1 MRISLRSRSSAATT
15 PVPPELRVLPVLRAR
30 PARREFP
37 ALTVLRVPL
46 VPPDLPGQ
54 SVRWVLPVLL
64 ALRDLQAS
72 RGLSVPPV
80 PPGRPVPRVRWVLSV
95 PPGGD
100 WASWA
105 SARGQM
111 TFVVRNHNTAGYTD
125 PVEAGVVCANAN

>member
-1 MRISLRSRSSAATT
+1 M
-15 PVPPELRVLPVLRAR
+15 
-30 PARREFP
+30 
-37 ALTVLRVPL
+37 TVLRVPL

-95 PPGGD
+95 PPVPRAP
-100 WASWA
+100 WALRGLL
-105 SARGQM
+105 ARLG
-111 TFVVRNHNTAGYTD
+111 RK
-125 PVEAGVVCANAN
+125 E

>member
-15 PVPPELRVLPVLRAR
+15 PVPPDLQVLPVLRAR

-95 PPGGD
+95 PPGLLVPPGRPVPRVRWVLSVPPVP
-100 WASWA
+100 WAPWA
-105 SARGQM
+105 LRGLLARLG
-111 TFVVRNHNTAGYTD
+111 RK
-125 PVEAGVVCANAN
+125 E